1 MYLIHSKAVKPIFF
15 SGLLILILKKV
26 FGIKIEDTSKVI
38 ISRSVAC

>member
-26 FGIKIEDTSKVI
+26 FGIKIEDTS
-38 ISRSVAC
+38 ISYH